1 MKKYMRILADD
12 VAFTAT
18 QLDAIDG
25 AEPSVEHP
33 NAAGNVSNL
42 ITNTPRGRVF
52 CRVANTDGAN
62 SITVTAVSTAVVV
75 EGSSGNLTVEDP
87 VITLAH
93 GEVKVLGPWST
104 NFEQIAPNAGK
115 VRLTWACGSV
125 SEADVDVEVYKIV

>member
-25 AEPSVEHP
+25 AQPSVEHP
-33 NAAGNVSNL
+33 NAAGNLSNL

-52 CRVANTDGAN
+52 CRVVNTDGAN
-62 SITVTAVSTAVVV
+62 SITVTVESTAVVA

-87 VITLAH
+87 VITIAH
-93 GEVKVLGPWST
+93 DEVVMLGPWST
-104 NFEQIAPNAGK
+104 NFEQASPNVGK

-125 SEADVDVEVYKIV
+125 SEDDVDVEVYKIV